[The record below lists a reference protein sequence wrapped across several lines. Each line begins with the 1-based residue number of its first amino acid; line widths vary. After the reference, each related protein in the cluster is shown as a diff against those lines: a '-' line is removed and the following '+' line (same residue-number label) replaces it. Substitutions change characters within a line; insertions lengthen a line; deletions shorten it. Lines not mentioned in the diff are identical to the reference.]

1 MTIKQQGGV
10 FGRNPTF
17 NNVTAEGTTSLDGPV
32 VINESGA
39 DVDFRVESDTQ
50 QNALFVDGTNGHVG
64 VGIANPPYN
73 LVVSNGGAEGLE
85 IGPGYLGG
93 RTLFQNYNRATG
105 QYVASWEYASEYVW
119 NIGGTEKMRLN
130 TSGNLAFASGQGVT
144 TSGATDLGLGTNGNV
159 DDAVLDTANNFLVGM
174 SSIPIAGD
182 ANSIQV
188 NGPGPQF
195 RIFNTTAGTGQSYKI
210 QMTEFGTLFIANAST
225 DGVYMTY
232 GATSWTSTSDI
243 NEKNVT
249 GRIEDGLAKINTL
262 TPATFTW
269 KNDETNTPQ
278 VGLIAQ
284 EVQQILPEV
293 VSDNGEGV
301 LGIRYTEVIPLLVAA
316 IQELT
321 ERLEALEGK

>member
-93 RTLFQNYNRATG
+93 RTLFQNYNRSTSA
-105 QYVASWEYASEYVW
+105 YVAAWEYASEYVW

-130 TSGNLAFASGQGVT
+130 TSGNLAFASG
-144 TSGATDLGLGTNGNV
+144 NGI
-159 DDAVLDTANNFLVGM
+159 DFSA
-174 SSIPIAGD
+174 
-182 ANSIQV
+182 
-188 NGPGPQF
+188 
-195 RIFNTTAGTGQSYKI
+195 TAGTGTSELFDDYEEGTWTPVVSSTSGTITSYTVNSAKYTKI
-210 QMTEFGTLFIANAST
+210 GRLINLSFQIAMTDNGTGAGALFIQGFPFTNSAATCGVTYNQSTGLIGSVFIVTSGT
-225 DGVYMTY
+225 DGYSVKYDGTY
-232 GATSWTSTSDI
+232 PIAT
-243 NEKNVT
+243 
-249 GRIEDGLAKINTL
+249 GQTL
-262 TPATFTW
+262 QLSLSYS
-269 KNDETNTPQ
+269 E
-278 VGLIAQ
+278 
-284 EVQQILPEV
+284 
-293 VSDNGEGV
+293 
-301 LGIRYTEVIPLLVAA
+301 
-316 IQELT
+316 
-321 ERLEALEGK
+321 